1 MSDAIDTD
9 GQITVRTIKTRHSD
23 ALRDLQQN
31 ENDRLLR
38 IKNDPSR
45 QISRCNTV
53 NDESNDPGAKCIE
66 DSLPVKQV
74 WAGALEASRLT
85 VGNRLAVTRR
95 DLLSHYDAV
104 GVGYV
109 ANKVCNLEKL
119 IILISSTREKVD
131 TTVKAGHQRIN
142 QIVGA
147 SHPSGTTMLA
157 ISDDGLTDLRAFT
170 SPSAYLKQLFFSS
183 SAFQGASNG

>member
-1 MSDAIDTD
+1 MSDAIDPD
-9 GQITVRTIKTRHSD
+9 DQITVRTIKTRHSD

-45 QISRCNTV
+45 QISRCNNTV
-53 NDESNDPGAKCIE
+53 NDGSSDPGATCIE

-74 WAGALEASRLT
+74 WAGALEASRLS

-104 GVGYV
+104 GAGHV
-109 ANKVCNLEKL
+109 ANKICNLEKL

-131 TTVKAGHQRIN
+131 TTVMAGHQRIR
-142 QIVGA
+142 QIVSA
-147 SHPSGTTMLA
+147 SPLSGTSM
-157 ISDDGLTDLRAFT
+157 
-170 SPSAYLKQLFFSS
+170 
-183 SAFQGASNG
+183 

>member
-1 MSDAIDTD
+1 MKRGAIQVRFVMIDATDTND
-9 GQITVRTIKTRHSD
+9 QNTVRTIKTRHSD

-45 QISRCNTV
+45 QISRCNTL
-53 NDESNDPGAKCIE
+53 NDGSSNPGATCIE

-74 WAGALEASRLT
+74 WAGALEASRLS

-104 GVGYV
+104 GAGHV
-109 ANKVCNLEKL
+109 ANKICNLEKL

-131 TTVKAGHQRIN
+131 TTVMAGHQRIR
-142 QIVGA
+142 QIVSA
-147 SHPSGTTMLA
+147 SPLSGTAM
-157 ISDDGLTDLRAFT
+157 
-170 SPSAYLKQLFFSS
+170 
-183 SAFQGASNG
+183 